1 VKRALVSILLLVLLG
16 STAAWF
22 KRTDILLLLVKY
34 QAVAKYDVA
43 DNRAIPWSQGP
54 GQALSRDAKSDS
66 KSDSKSDAAK
76 TDIEN
81 HSGSKGG
88 PEKPPNIIL
97 IVADDLGFNDISTFG
112 GGVADGRVQTPSIDR
127 LAAEGAVFS
136 QSYSGA
142 STCAPSRAM
151 MMTGRYPTRTGFEFT
166 PTPSGMG
173 NMLAQLYADMDSNL
187 PPLFYDKALEA
198 GQPPY
203 ELKGL
208 PAAEVTVAERLKEQG
223 YYTAHI
229 GKWHLGREQGMA
241 PHQQGFDDSLLMS
254 SGLYL
259 PENHANV
266 VNAKLDFDPI
276 DKFLW
281 ARLRYAASFNSDE
294 QNAFKPGGYLTDYW
308 TDESIKIIEANKNR
322 PFFLYLA
329 HWGVHT
335 PLQATREDYEA
346 VGDIKPH
353 RLRVYAAMIR
363 ALDRSVGR
371 ILDSLEEQGLGE
383 NTIVAFTSDN
393 GGPGYIGLDD
403 INSPYRGW
411 KITLFEGGI
420 RVPLFIKWP
429 AKIAPGTRV
438 NAPVAH
444 IDMMPTLIAAAGI
457 LPPTD
462 IAIDG
467 LDLLPLTTEQGAE
480 DWPRETLF
488 WQSGHYQSVRH
499 GDWKLQVNQ
508 RPTDGYK
515 QWLYNLAEDPREQT
529 NLAASHPRM
538 VAQLTA
544 LLKAHQQDSVET
556 LYAPVINS
564 PIMIDKTLIESFV
577 LGDEYIYSP
586 N

>member
-1 VKRALVSILLLVLLG
+1 MKKILVSFLLVAVLI
-16 STAAWF
+16 SSVAWF
-22 KRTDILLLLVKY
+22 NRIDILLGLIKY
-34 QAVAKYDVA
+34 RSSSAHEVTDTIEV
-43 DNRAIPWSQGP
+43 PWSQAP
-54 GQALSRDAKSDS
+54 IMTADS
-66 KSDSKSDAAK
+66 A
-76 TDIEN
+76 TER
-81 HSGSKGG
+81 
-88 PEKPPNIIL
+88 PPNIIL

-151 MMTGRYPTRTGFEFT
+151 MMSGRYPTRTGFEFT
-166 PTPSGMG
+166 PMPAGMG
-173 NMLAQLYADMDSNL
+173 NTISKLAASMDNGS
-187 PPLFYDKALEA
+187 PPVFYDEALEA
-198 GQPPY
+198 TQPPY

-208 PAAEVTVAERLKEQG
+208 PTSEVTIAEVLKEQG

-229 GKWHLGREQGMA
+229 GKWHLGRQNGML
-241 PHQQGFDDSLLMS
+241 PNQQGFDDSLLMA

-259 PENHANV
+259 EEDDANV

-281 ARLRYAASFNSDE
+281 ATLTYAASFNSGD
-294 QNAFKPGGYLTDYW
+294 QKRFKPRGYLTDYW
-308 TDESIKIIEANKNR
+308 TDESIKVIEANKNR

-371 ILDSLEEQGLGE
+371 ILDTLEEQGLAE

-411 KITLFEGGI
+411 KITMFEGGI
-420 RVPLFIKWP
+420 RVPLFVKWP
-429 AKIAPGTRV
+429 AKIAPGTV
-438 NAPVAH
+438 VEKPVAH
-444 IDMMPTLIAAAGI
+444 IDMMPTLAAASGI
-457 LPPTD
+457 LAT
-462 IAIDG
+462 AESVSTRVIDG
-467 LDLLPLTTEQGAE
+467 VNLLPLTTEQGAAN
-480 DWPRETLF
+480 WQRETLF
-488 WQSGHYQSVRH
+488 WQSGNYQVVRH

-508 RPTDGYK
+508 RPTDGFK
-515 QWLYNLAEDPREQT
+515 QWLYNLAEDPTEQT
-529 NLAASHPRM
+529 NLAESYPQKLE
-538 VAQLTA
+538 QLKA
-544 LLKAHQQDSVET
+544 LLAEHQASSVET
-556 LYAPVINS
+556 LYPPTTNMPV
-564 PIMIDKTLIESFV
+564 MIDKTLAEKFTT
-577 LGDEYIYSP
+577 GDEYIYTP